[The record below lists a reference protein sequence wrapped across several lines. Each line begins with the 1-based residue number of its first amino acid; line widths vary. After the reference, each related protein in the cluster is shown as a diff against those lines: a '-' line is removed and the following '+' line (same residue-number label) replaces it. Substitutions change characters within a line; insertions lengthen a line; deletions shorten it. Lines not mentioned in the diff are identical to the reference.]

1 MTCGSR
7 SSTGGPGCA
16 ATPVA
21 DPAAVPGSLRGVI
34 FDMDGVVV
42 DSEPISMATIAEIIG
57 ERGGRVDPA
66 LLGELTGV
74 SLGEALGIA
83 VQRSGRA
90 IDAADLHAAYEQRYL
105 PRLRAAAVA
114 TPGLTRLITALQAA
128 GVPLA
133 LASSSSL
140 AEIGAVVAALGV
152 GPVLRAIASGEEVP
166 RHKPAP
172 DVYRLAIRRLGAG
185 PAGVLAIEDSAT
197 GVAAAIAA
205 GLGCVAVR
213 TFATRAHDLSG
224 ARLIVSSLEDLSL
237 PALARLAAA

>member
-1 MTCGSR
+1 
-7 SSTGGPGCA
+7 
-16 ATPVA
+16 
-21 DPAAVPGSLRGVI
+21 VI

-172 DVYRLAIRRLGAG
+172 DRLAIRRLGAG
-185 PAGVLAIEDSAT
+185 PADVLAIEDSAT